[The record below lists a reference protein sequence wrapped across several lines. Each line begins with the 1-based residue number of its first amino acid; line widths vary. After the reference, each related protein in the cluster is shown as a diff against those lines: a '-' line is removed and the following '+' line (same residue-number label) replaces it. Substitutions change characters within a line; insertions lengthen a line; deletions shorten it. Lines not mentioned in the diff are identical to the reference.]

1 MGMNVPYTVFYSGF
15 VTMYTAWPHSLPL
28 ALTHR
33 ACPRS
38 MTTQFAKEV
47 S

>member
-1 MGMNVPYTVFYSGF
+1 MGMNVPYIVFYSGF
-15 VTMYTAWPHSLPL
+15 VAMYTAWLRSLAL
-28 ALTHR
+28 ALTHG

-38 MTTQFAKEV
+38 MTAQFAKEV